1 MKTKR
6 AVICIVLILCI
17 SISNYFTSC
26 ITTKT
31 VTYFNNLPDSQYI
44 RLDSLVPPQ
53 QFIQVNDLLEIKV
66 GGENEKTVQ
75 YLNNY
80 TGLASNL
87 TSGVQQYLVDL
98 DGNLDLPKLGKIK
111 AKGFSKDQLR
121 DTLVRLFAVYLK
133 EPIVTIKFSNFKF
146 SVMGEV
152 RGPGNYTV
160 TAEKVSLFEALSQAG
175 EMTEYSR
182 RDNVKIIRDIG
193 GKREIISVNFN
204 DKSILNSPN
213 YYLNRYDILY
223 VEPYRSKQFYENIG
237 KTATIVGTI
246 SGILALLFV
255 LIKK

>member
-1 MKTKR
+1 M
-6 AVICIVLILCI
+6 
-17 SISNYFTSC
+17 
-26 ITTKT
+26 
-31 VTYFNNLPDSQYI
+31 
-44 RLDSLVPPQ
+44 
-53 QFIQVNDLLEIKV
+53 
-66 GGENEKTVQ
+66 
-75 YLNNY
+75 
-80 TGLASNL
+80 